1 MAQEPIERID
11 IEVNAQTD
19 RAVSDLTNLEK
30 ILNRLGKLS
39 GFRNI
44 DGLSD
49 SLGRFS
55 DAAEKAGDAASRIN
69 GINAALRTT
78 EQRVAQTGARAEQA
92 AGTAVRCCDR
102 VQGRLGGLMGFLSRM
117 ALRRTISAILSGIR
131 GGLDNLYQYSAGIS
145 GLFASSM
152 DRIATSAQYLQ
163 NSLGS
168 ALAPLMNTL
177 APVLD
182 AIVDK
187 IVDAINWFNQLVAV
201 LSGKSTWTRAV
212 KVQRQY
218 AAVASGVGK
227 TAKES
232 TAAIKELQRTVMG
245 FDELNLL
252 NDAASAAGGGGGG
265 SAGSAGGTDYGS
277 MFEEVPIDQAF
288 ESVQKVADFILTA
301 VEKIRQVMDFL
312 GIDMNDLLKI
322 AGLVAGAIAAW
333 KIGTGFMSALQTVIS
348 TVRELKVPIGIT
360 MAVAGFALEATG
372 MYQMGRGDWSLGNI
386 IKSALGA
393 ALGITG
399 LTIAFGTT
407 GLIIGLAAAL
417 VIGVASYEW
426 GTWDKAKED
435 FMATELYQRLQE
447 SINRSDRA
455 IEIAANIKLDIEK
468 SMREISD
475 LELKFATLRD
485 LIEQAFTLSGK
496 KNKTLDDMIQLE
508 ALVAAINDLG
518 VIELHIENGEIVEAK
533 DEVEKLIDANQRL
546 FMMQGYQNA
555 LITAYEDQAKATA
568 ELSRKQQDLSDD
580 TGELYRIQQA
590 LIKSFTPAQTSY
602 NNLTKMMGVMSLEAE
617 ILTGNVDALKFKS
630 LLWTDEQKKM
640 ISALETTKE
649 AVSKDIEAVDGLE
662 NSLSLANDTIDTCTR
677 MLNDLNTQNVSVDI
691 EDGQVTEATEHT
703 ETLARTL
710 ADLNKAKGTISI
722 DDAAIDNSIEKLK
735 TLKKAVADVG
745 GINIDIDT
753 SGIQEAQRQLDGLNR
768 KMNTLQPVT
777 PVTPVPSTSVSGK
790 KGRSGGGFASG
801 GFPDTGEMF
810 IAREAGPE
818 LVGTIGGKTAV
829 ANNAQIEAGIAAGV
843 RDANDDVVA
852 AIYAAARQIIE
863 SDRSTGV
870 YLDGRAVSKS
880 VTDGQNRAN
889 RMYGSTLQN
898 V

>member
-1 MAQEPIERID
+1 MAGEPIERID

-19 RAVSDLTNLEK
+19 RAVGDLTNLEK
-30 ILNRLGKLS
+30 ILTRLGKLS

-55 DAAEKAGDAASRIN
+55 DAASKAGDAASRIN
-69 GINAALRTT
+69 GINASLRTT
-78 EQRVAQTGARAEQA
+78 EQRIEQTGARAEQA
-92 AGTAVRCCDR
+92 AGAAVRCCDR
-102 VQGRLGGLMGFLSRM
+102 VQVRLGGLMGFIGRM
-117 ALRRTISAILSGIR
+117 ALRRTISAILSGLR
-131 GGLDNLYQYSAGIS
+131 AGLDNLYQYSAGI
-145 GLFASSM
+145 GGMFASSM

-163 NSLGS
+163 NSLGA
-168 ALAPLMNTL
+168 ALSPLIETL

-187 IVDAINWFNQLVAV
+187 IVDAINWFNQLIAL

-227 TAKES
+227 TAKQS
-232 TAAIKELQRTVMG
+232 AAAIKELQRTVMG

-252 NDAASAAGGGGGG
+252 TEAASAAGGGGSGG
-265 SAGSAGGTDYGS
+265 SAGSSGGTDYGS
-277 MFEEVPIDQAF
+277 MFEEVPIEQAF

-301 VEKIRQVMDFL
+301 VDKIRQVMDFL

-662 NSLSLANDTIDTCTR
+662 DSLSLANDTIDTCTR
-677 MLNDLNTQNVSVDI
+677 MLNELNTQNVSVDV

-745 GINIDIDT
+745 GSNIDIDT
-753 SGIQEAQRQLDGLNR
+753 SGIQEAQRQLDELNR

-777 PVTPVPSTSVSGK
+777 PVTPVTSSSVSGK
-790 KGRSGGGFASG
+790 KGRSGGFASG
-801 GFPDTGEMF
+801 GFPETGEMF

-829 ANNAQIEAGIAAGV
+829 ANDAQIEAGIAAGV

-889 RMYGSTLQN
+889 RMYGATLQN